1 MQPRQRPRKTFPGP
15 SPEPARSSY
24 QHADS
29 VIESQKG
36 LVAAVKLLIDTS
48 KTTFMVTRT
57 VAEKTDLEGK
67 QRFDRVTREPLWTVQ
82 VMALDESGAEVLMLT
97 VPGLPPKVAVGQA
110 VFPVAL
116 EAIPW
121 AQNGKNGVAY
131 RVRSLEDQPTGQQG
145 QKAA

>member
-1 MQPRQRPRKTFPGP
+1 M
-15 SPEPARSSY
+15 
-24 QHADS
+24 
-29 VIESQKG
+29 
-36 LVAAVKLLIDTS
+36 KLLIDTS
-48 KTTFMVTRT
+48 KTTFMVTRG

-82 VMALDESGAEVLMLT
+82 LMALDEFGGEVLMVT
-97 VPGLPPKVAVGQA
+97 VPGAPPKVGIGQA
-110 VFPVAL
+110 VFPVGL

-131 RVRSLEDQPTGQQG
+131 RVRSLEDQPADQRG